1 MTLAQIGLLIQ
12 GGTVAMV
19 PGHMVAMVSGHMVA
33 MVPGHM
39 MHRSTAGI
47 AGFEQGNWNVL
58 GLGAQGTPLLRWAQ
72 LHFVS

>member
-19 PGHMVAMVSGHMVA
+19 PGHMVAMVSGHMVG

-39 MHRSTAGI
+39 MHRQHSRHCW
-47 AGFEQGNWNVL
+47 F
-58 GLGAQGTPLLRWAQ
+58 
-72 LHFVS
+72 